1 MRLLVGR
8 KWWVLLGQI
17 HTHDSYTAGLRKV
30 KREEMTHKN
39 PALRKTGP
47 VPDKA
52 KPGGGAKPAPA
63 AKPAAKKPPVFEL
76 QNKKWAVV
84 CTVSL

>member
-1 MRLLVGR
+1 MYVSIL
-8 KWWVLLGQI
+8 I
-17 HTHDSYTAGLRKV
+17 GLRKV

-47 VPDKA
+47 VPDKG
-52 KPGGGAKPAPA
+52 KPGALAPKPA

-76 QNKKWAVV
+76 QGKKWIVASWSTYSFV
-84 CTVSL
+84 